1 MLKYKKAFEHEK
13 NDKKDIEKAYKKQ
26 IIREIEA
33 HHHTSMQEESGYFNV
48 PLDQQ
53 ATFSG

>member
-1 MLKYKKAFEHEK
+1 MQLKQEKQKTAEINKEMLKYKKAFEHEK

-33 HHHTSMQEESGYFNV
+33 HHHNSM
-48 PLDQQ
+48 
-53 ATFSG
+53 